1 MAWRDFK
8 KKVKRK
14 FSDFLEIPGDV
25 VLDMPRITLVGN
37 IQLLVENHRGIIEYT
52 PEGVRISV
60 GEGELAVTGENLA
73 LRNIIPDELCI
84 EGVIRTLSFI

>member
-8 KKVKRK
+8 KKVKRQ

>member
-8 KKVKRK
+8 KKVKRQ

-52 PEGVRISV
+52 PEGVRIGV